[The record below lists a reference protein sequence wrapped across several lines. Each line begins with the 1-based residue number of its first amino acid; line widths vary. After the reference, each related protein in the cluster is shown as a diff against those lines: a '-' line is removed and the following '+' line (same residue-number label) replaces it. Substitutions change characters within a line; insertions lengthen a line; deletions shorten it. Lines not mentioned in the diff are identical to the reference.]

1 MPAFFFLFFPSGF
14 SFLFLL
20 QAANRKPPPFS
31 SFSALTCQIKGW
43 YNDLDLRRKQAPL
56 LSKSDCLAKH
66 RALGS
71 HLAQYRRRITMNH
84 PAFDELELN
93 CFFSRTFGED
103 FLSCHEM
110 RLSPEEA
117 QYLESQYS
125 HLKLTP
131 LSQKDDLGKVWFQ
144 VFAEGASI

>member
-1 MPAFFFLFFPSGF
+1 
-14 SFLFLL
+14 
-20 QAANRKPPPFS
+20 
-31 SFSALTCQIKGW
+31 
-43 YNDLDLRRKQAPL
+43 
-56 LSKSDCLAKH
+56 
-66 RALGS
+66 
-71 HLAQYRRRITMNH
+71 MNH

-131 LSQKDDLGKVWFQ
+131 LSQEDDLGKVWFQ